1 MRGTQT
7 AICGCSDGI
16 YVRLG
21 AARVARLGVV
31 NVRFHESRNP
41 WCDSGD
47 RPFMADSRRL
57 GDEIHPWSPNS
68 DLRPDLVVHDRW
80 RECRLSD
87 RNPVVQLRRSVRLL
101 IAINESQRMRERP
114 GNHHEKAFKKD
125 FLGDCRQTSKTRQR
139 PLGLS
144 GGLWILPTAPGLSNG
159 IAQLC
164 GTVRGGSS
172 RSG

>member
-1 MRGTQT
+1 MTTSEYDESLQ
-7 AICGCSDGI
+7 
-16 YVRLG
+16 
-21 AARVARLGVV
+21 VAEFCLMHRSIMVSCTKPPLNGK
-31 NVRFHESRNP
+31 N
-41 WCDSGD
+41 
-47 RPFMADSRRL
+47 
-57 GDEIHPWSPNS
+57 
-68 DLRPDLVVHDRW
+68 RPDLVVHDRW

-139 PLGLS
+139 LLGLS
-144 GGLWILPTAPGLSNG
+144 GGGLWIPPTAPGLSNG